1 MRPRCR
7 GLKAH
12 IGVCG
17 IGFGHASRSAS
28 IARKLKEL
36 GWEISSSSY
45 GDGLEYLRKMNLDVK
60 PVPTVRYGVLPE
72 AKVSIK
78 LTIFRNLLFPI
89 RFAEQIAYEMNY
101 LESADI
107 AISDSRGSTIIAGK
121 LLGKPVLTIL
131 NQFNIRVVYPRY
143 RRLIELLEGIAQV
156 VGWIWARSDKIL
168 IADYPPPLTISK
180 QNLVIPDGIKDK
192 VEFIGPIIDKR
203 PEDLPSREEIEAK
216 YRLSGGRPRIFFHA
230 TGPSYE
236 RRKLIEEILPML
248 GGLAD
253 RYEIIVSFGGT
264 NPGTSIPEGIKV
276 FEWVDEPLELFK
288 ISDLVICR
296 AGQTT
301 LAKALSYG
309 KPVLMIP
316 ISAHG
321 EQLGNAS
328 SVAEVGAGLIIRQEE
343 LTPRLLERAIEDL
356 LLNKSYKINAGKYA
370 EFSSNLN
377 PLSRVVEAVEEL
389 LGGAR

>member
-1 MRPRCR
+1 V
-7 GLKAH
+7 H

-28 IARKLKEL
+28 IIKEL
-36 GWEISSSSY
+36 NGRNWEVSSSSY
-45 GDGLEYLRKMNLDVK
+45 GDGLEYLRRMNLDVK
-60 PVPTVRYGVLPE
+60 PIPIVGYGVLPE

-78 LTIFRNLLFPI
+78 LTIYRNLLLPI
-89 RFAEQIAYEMNY
+89 RFAEQIACEMNY
-101 LESADI
+101 LEDADI
-107 AISDSRGSTIIAGK
+107 VISDTRASTIIAGK

-131 NQFNIRVVYPRY
+131 NQFNIRIEYPRY
-143 RRLIELLEGIAQV
+143 RRIIELLEGIAHI

-180 QNLVIPDGIKDK
+180 QNLIIPDGIKDR
-192 VEFIGPIIDKR
+192 VEFIGPILDKR
-203 PEDLPSREEIEAK
+203 PEDLPSREDIEIK
-216 YRLSGGRPRIFFHA
+216 YRLNGDRPIIFFHA

-236 RRKLIEEILPML
+236 RRKLIEELLPML
-248 GGLAD
+248 GRLVD
-253 RYEIIVSFGGT
+253 RYEIIASFGGM
-264 NPGTSIPEGIKV
+264 NPKVNVPNEIKA

-288 ISDLVICR
+288 VSDLVICR

-321 EQLGNAS
+321 EQLGNAL
-328 SVAEVGAGLIIRQEE
+328 SVAEVGAGVVIRQEE
-343 LTPRLLERAIEDL
+343 LTPELLERTIEEL
-356 LLNKSYKINAGKYA
+356 LSNKSYSINAEKYA
-370 EFSSNLN
+370 EFSSGLN
-377 PLSRVVEAVEEL
+377 PLSRVVEVIEEL
-389 LGGAR
+389 LGKAR

>member
-1 MRPRCR
+1 LRPRCR

-17 IGFGHASRSAS
+17 IGFGHASRSAL
-28 IARKLKEL
+28 IVRKLKEM

-45 GDGLEYLRKMNLDVK
+45 GDGLEYLKKMNLDVK
-60 PVPTVRYGVLPE
+60 PVPIVRYGVLPE

-78 LTIFRNLLFPI
+78 LTIFRNLLLPI

-107 AISDSRGSTIIAGK
+107 AISDSRASTIIAGK

-180 QNLVIPDGIKDK
+180 QNLVIPDGIEDR

-216 YRLSGGRPRIFFHA
+216 YRLSGGRPRIFLHA

-253 RYEIIVSFGGT
+253 RYEIIASLGGI
-264 NPGTSIPEGIKV
+264 NPGMSIPEGIKV

-343 LTPRLLERAIEDL
+343 LTPPLLERAIEDL

-377 PLSRVVEAVEEL
+377 PLSRVVEVVEEL

>member
-1 MRPRCR
+1 LRPRCR

>member
-17 IGFGHASRSAS
+17 IGFGHASRSAL
-28 IARKLKEL
+28 IVRKLKEM

-45 GDGLEYLRKMNLDVK
+45 GDGLEYLKKMNLDVK
-60 PVPTVRYGVLPE
+60 PVPIVRYGVLPE

-78 LTIFRNLLFPI
+78 LTIFRNLLLPI

-107 AISDSRGSTIIAGK
+107 AISDSRASTVIAGK

-216 YRLSGGRPRIFFHA
+216 YRLSGGKSRIFFHA

-236 RRKLIEEILPML
+236 RRKLIEELLPML
-248 GGLAD
+248 GKLVD
-253 RYEIIVSFGGT
+253 RYEIIASFGGM
-264 NPGTSIPEGIKV
+264 NPGMSVPKGIKV

>member
-7 GLKAH
+7 GLRAH

-17 IGFGHASRSAS
+17 IGFGHASRSAL
-28 IARKLKEL
+28 IAKKLKEM
-36 GWEISSSSY
+36 GWGLSLSSY
-45 GDGLEYLRKMNLDVK
+45 GDGLEYLRRMDLEVK
-60 PVPTVRYGVLPE
+60 STPIVRYGILPE

-78 LTIFRNLLFPI
+78 LTIFRNLLLPI
-89 RFAEQIAYEMNY
+89 RFAEQIAYEINY
-101 LESADI
+101 LEGADI
-107 AISDSRGSTIIAGK
+107 VISDSRASTIVAGK

-131 NQFNIRVVYPRY
+131 NQFNIRVEYPRY
-143 RRLIELLEGIAQV
+143 RRIIELLEGIAHI

-180 QNLVIPDGIKDK
+180 QNLVIPDRIKDR
-192 VEFIGPIIDKR
+192 VEFIGPILDKR
-203 PEDLPSREEIEAK
+203 PEDLPSREDIEIK
-216 YRLSGGRPRIFFHA
+216 YRLNGDRPIIFFHA

-236 RRKLIEEILPML
+236 RRKLIEELLPML
-248 GGLAD
+248 GRLVD
-253 RYEIIVSFGGT
+253 RYEIIATFGGM
-264 NPGTSIPEGIKV
+264 NPKVDVPDGIKA

-288 ISDLVICR
+288 VSDLVICR

-321 EQLGNAS
+321 EQLGNAL
-328 SVAEVGAGLIIRQEE
+328 SVAEVGAGVVIRQEE
-343 LTPRLLERAIEDL
+343 LTPELLERTIEEL
-356 LLNKSYKINAGKYA
+356 LSNKSYRINSEKYA
-370 EFSSNLN
+370 KFSFSLN
-377 PLSRVVEAVEEL
+377 PLSRVVEVIEEL
-389 LGGAR
+389 LGKAR

>member
-1 MRPRCR
+1 MTPGARA
-7 GLKAH
+7 LKAH

-17 IGFGHASRSAS
+17 IGFGHASRSLS
-28 IARKLKEL
+28 IARELKRM
-36 GWEISSSSY
+36 GWEISLSSY
-45 GDGLEYLRKMNLDVK
+45 GDGLEYLRRMGLEVK

-78 LTIFRNLLFPI
+78 FTIFRNLLFPI
-89 RFAEQIAYEMNY
+89 RFAEQTACEMDY
-101 LESADI
+101 LEDAEI
-107 AISDSRGSTIIAGK
+107 VISDSRASTIVAGK

-168 IADYPPPLTISK
+168 ITDYPPPLTISK

-236 RRKLIEEILPML
+236 RRKLIEELLPML

-253 RYEIIVSFGGT
+253 RYEIIASLGGM
-264 NPGTSIPEGIKV
+264 NPGASIPEGIKV
-276 FEWVDEPLELFK
+276 FKWVDEPLELFK
-288 ISDLVICR
+288 VSDLVICR
-296 AGQTT
+296 PGQTT
-301 LAKALSYG
+301 LAKALTYG

-328 SVAEVGAGLIIRQEE
+328 SVAELGAGLILKQEE
-343 LTPRLLERAIEDL
+343 LKPELLERMIEEL
-356 LLNKSYKINAGKYA
+356 LSNESYRINAERYA
-370 EFSSNLN
+370 NSSSSLN
-377 PLSRVVEAVEEL
+377 PLNRVVEAAEEL
-389 LGGAR
+389 LEEAR

>member
-180 QNLVIPDGIKDK
+180 QNLIIPDGIKDK

>member
-1 MRPRCR
+1 LRPRCR

-28 IARKLKEL
+28 IAKKLKEM

-45 GDGLEYLRKMNLDVK
+45 GDGLEYLKKMNLDVK
-60 PVPTVRYGVLPE
+60 PVPIVRYGILPE

-78 LTIFRNLLFPI
+78 LTIFGNLLLPI

-107 AISDSRGSTIIAGK
+107 AISDTRASTIIAGK

-143 RRLIELLEGIAQV
+143 RELIELLEGIAQV

-216 YRLSGGRPRIFFHA
+216 YRLGGGRPRIFFHA

-236 RRKLIEEILPML
+236 RRRLIEEILPML

-253 RYEIIVSFGGT
+253 RYDIITSLGGM
-264 NPGTSIPEGIKV
+264 NPGASIPEGIKV

-343 LTPRLLERAIEDL
+343 LTPQLLERAIEDL

-377 PLSRVVEAVEEL
+377 PLSRVVETVEEL

>member
-1 MRPRCR
+1 MRLRCR

-28 IARKLKEL
+28 IAKKLKEM
-36 GWEISSSSY
+36 GWEISLSSY
-45 GDGLEYLRKMNLDVK
+45 GDGLEYLKKMNLDVK
-60 PVPTVRYGVLPE
+60 PVPIVRYGILPE

-78 LTIFRNLLFPI
+78 LTIFGNLLLPI

-107 AISDSRGSTIIAGK
+107 AISDTRASTIIAGK

-143 RRLIELLEGIAQV
+143 RELIELLEGIAQV

-236 RRKLIEEILPML
+236 RRRLIEEILPML

-253 RYEIIVSFGGT
+253 RYDIITSLGGM

-343 LTPRLLERAIEDL
+343 LTPQLLERAIEDL

-377 PLSRVVEAVEEL
+377 PLSRVVETVEEL

>member
-28 IARKLKEL
+28 IARKLKEM

-45 GDGLEYLRKMNLDVK
+45 GDGLEYLKKMNLHVK
-60 PVPTVRYGVLPE
+60 PVPIVRYGILPE

-78 LTIFRNLLFPI
+78 LTIFRNLLLPI

-107 AISDSRGSTIIAGK
+107 AISDSRASTVIAGK

-180 QNLVIPDGIKDK
+180 QNLIIPDGIKDK

-216 YRLSGGRPRIFFHA
+216 YRLSGGKPRIFFHA

-236 RRKLIEEILPML
+236 RRKLIEELFPML
-248 GGLAD
+248 GKLVD
-253 RYEIIVSFGGT
+253 RYEIIASFGGM
-264 NPGTSIPEGIKV
+264 NPGMSIPEGIKV

-288 ISDLVICR
+288 VSDLVICR

-343 LTPRLLERAIEDL
+343 LTPPLLERAIEDL

-370 EFSSNLN
+370 EFSSSLN
-377 PLSRVVEAVEEL
+377 PLSRVAEVVEEL

>member
-1 MRPRCR
+1 M
-7 GLKAH
+7 KAH

-28 IARKLKEL
+28 IVREL
-36 GWEISSSSY
+36 EEKNWEVSLSSY
-45 GDGLEYLRKMNLDVK
+45 DNGLDYLRRIGFDVK
-60 PVPTVRYGVLPE
+60 PVPIVRYGVLPE

-78 LTIFRNLLFPI
+78 LTIFRNLLLPI

-101 LESADI
+101 LEDADI
-107 AISDSRGSTIIAGK
+107 VISDTRASTIIAGK
-121 LLGKPVLTIL
+121 LLNKPILTVL
-131 NQFNIRVVYPRY
+131 NQFNIRVEYPRY
-143 RRLIELLEGIAQV
+143 RRLIELLEATAHI
-156 VGWIWARSDKIL
+156 VGWIWARSDRIL
-168 IADYPPPLTISK
+168 VADYPPPLTISK
-180 QNLVIPDGIKDK
+180 QNLVIPHGIKDK

-203 PEDLPSREEIEAK
+203 PEDLPSQEEIREN
-216 YRLSGGRPRIFFHA
+216 YRLSDNKPIIFFHA

-236 RRKLIEEILPML
+236 RRKFIEELLPML
-248 GGLAD
+248 GMLVD
-253 RYEIIVSFGGT
+253 RYEIIASFGGM
-264 NPGTSIPEGIKV
+264 NPEVNVPKGIKA

-288 ISDLVICR
+288 VSDLVICR

-321 EQLGNAS
+321 EQLGNAL
-328 SVAEVGAGLIIRQEE
+328 SVAGMGAGAIIRQEE
-343 LTPRLLERAIEDL
+343 LTSRLLRRRIEEL
-356 LLNKSYKINAGKYA
+356 LSNRSYRVNAEKYA

-377 PLSRVVEAVEEL
+377 PLSRVVEAAEEL
-389 LGGAR
+389 LDRTY

>member
-1 MRPRCR
+1 MTPGARA
-7 GLKAH
+7 LKAH

-28 IARKLKEL
+28 IARELKRM
-36 GWEISSSSY
+36 GWEISLSSY
-45 GDGLEYLRKMNLDVK
+45 GDGLEYLRRMGLEVR

-78 LTIFRNLLFPI
+78 FTIFRNLLLPI
-89 RFAEQIAYEMNY
+89 RFAEQIACEMSY
-101 LESADI
+101 LEDAEI
-107 AISDSRGSTIIAGK
+107 VISDTRASTIVAGK

-131 NQFNIRVVYPRY
+131 NQFNIRVEYPRY

-168 IADYPPPLTISK
+168 VADYPPPLTISK
-180 QNLVIPDGIKDK
+180 RNLVLPDGIEDK
-192 VEFIGPIIDKR
+192 VEFVGPIIDKR
-203 PEDLPSREEIEAK
+203 PEDLPSREEIEAR
-216 YRLSGGRPRIFFHA
+216 YRLSGGKPRIFFHA

-236 RRKLIEEILPML
+236 RGKLIEELLPML
-248 GGLAD
+248 GRLAD
-253 RYEIIVSFGGT
+253 RYEIIASLGGM
-264 NPGTSIPEGIKV
+264 NPGASIPEGIKV

-288 ISDLVICR
+288 VSDLVICR
-296 AGQTT
+296 PGQTT

-328 SVAEVGAGLIIRQEE
+328 SVAGLGAGLILKQEE
-343 LTPRLLERAIEDL
+343 LKPEILERMIGEL
-356 LLNKSYKINAGKYA
+356 LSNESYRINAERYA
-370 EFSSNLN
+370 NSSSSLN
-377 PLSRVVEAVEEL
+377 PLDRVVEAAEEL
-389 LGGAR
+389 LEQAR

>member
-1 MRPRCR
+1 MTPGARA
-7 GLKAH
+7 LKAH

-28 IARKLKEL
+28 IARELKRM
-36 GWEISSSSY
+36 GWEISLSSY
-45 GDGLEYLRKMNLDVK
+45 GDGLEYLRRMGLEVK

-78 LTIFRNLLFPI
+78 FTIFRNLLLPI
-89 RFAEQIAYEMNY
+89 RFAEQIACEMNY
-101 LESADI
+101 LENAEI
-107 AISDSRGSTIIAGK
+107 VISDTRASTIVAGK

-131 NQFNIRVVYPRY
+131 NQFNIRVEYPRY

-168 IADYPPPLTISK
+168 VADYPPPLTISK
-180 QNLVIPDGIKDK
+180 RNLIFPDGIEDK
-192 VEFIGPIIDKR
+192 VEFVGPIIDKR
-203 PEDLPSREEIEAK
+203 PEDLPSREEIEAR
-216 YRLSGGRPRIFFHA
+216 YRLGGGKPRIFFHA

-236 RRKLIEEILPML
+236 REKLIEELLPML
-248 GGLAD
+248 GRLAD
-253 RYEIIVSFGGT
+253 RYEIIASLGGM
-264 NPGTSIPEGIKV
+264 NPGTSIPEGVKV

-288 ISDLVICR
+288 VSDLVICR
-296 AGQTT
+296 PGQTT

-328 SVAEVGAGLIIRQEE
+328 SVAELGAGLILKQEE
-343 LTPRLLERAIEDL
+343 LKPELLERMIEEL
-356 LLNKSYKINAGKYA
+356 LSNESYRINAERYA
-370 EFSSNLN
+370 NSSSSLN
-377 PLSRVVEAVEEL
+377 PLNRVVEAAEEL
-389 LGGAR
+389 LEQAR

>member
-7 GLKAH
+7 DLKAH

-28 IARKLKEL
+28 IARKLKEM

-45 GDGLEYLRKMNLDVK
+45 GDGLEYLKKMNLDVK
-60 PVPTVRYGVLPE
+60 PVPIVRYGILPE

-78 LTIFRNLLFPI
+78 LTIFRNLLLPI

-101 LESADI
+101 LEGADI
-107 AISDSRGSTIIAGK
+107 AISDSRASTVIAGK

-236 RRKLIEEILPML
+236 RRKLIEELLPML
-248 GGLAD
+248 GKLVD
-253 RYEIIVSFGGT
+253 RYEIIASFGGM

-356 LLNKSYKINAGKYA
+356 LLDKSYEINAGKYA

-377 PLSRVVEAVEEL
+377 PLSRVVEVVEEL

>member
-1 MRPRCR
+1 LTPGARA
-7 GLKAH
+7 LKAH

-28 IARKLKEL
+28 IARELKRM
-36 GWEISSSSY
+36 GWEISLSSY
-45 GDGLEYLRKMNLDVK
+45 GDGLEYLRRMGLEVK

-78 LTIFRNLLFPI
+78 FTIFRNLLLPI
-89 RFAEQIAYEMNY
+89 RFAEQIACEMNY
-101 LESADI
+101 LENAEI
-107 AISDSRGSTIIAGK
+107 VISDTRASTIVAGK

-131 NQFNIRVVYPRY
+131 NQFNIRVEYPRY

-168 IADYPPPLTISK
+168 VADYPPPLTISK
-180 QNLVIPDGIKDK
+180 RNLVLPDGIEDK
-192 VEFIGPIIDKR
+192 VEFVGPIIDKR
-203 PEDLPSREEIEAK
+203 PKDLPSREEIEAR
-216 YRLSGGRPRIFFHA
+216 YRLSGGKPRIFFHA

-236 RRKLIEEILPML
+236 RRKLIEELLPML
-248 GGLAD
+248 GRLAD
-253 RYEIIVSFGGT
+253 RYEIIASLGGM
-264 NPGTSIPEGIKV
+264 NPGASIPEGIKV

-288 ISDLVICR
+288 VSDLVICR
-296 AGQTT
+296 PGQTT

-328 SVAEVGAGLIIRQEE
+328 SVAELGAGLILKQEE
-343 LTPRLLERAIEDL
+343 LKPELLERMIEEL
-356 LLNKSYKINAGKYA
+356 LSNESYRINAERYA
-370 EFSSNLN
+370 NSSSSLN
-377 PLSRVVEAVEEL
+377 PLNRVVEAAEEL
-389 LGGAR
+389 LEQAR

>member
-1 MRPRCR
+1 M
-7 GLKAH
+7 KAH

-28 IARKLKEL
+28 IARELKRM
-36 GWEISSSSY
+36 GWEISLSSY
-45 GDGLEYLRKMNLDVK
+45 GDGLEYLRRMGLEVR

-78 LTIFRNLLFPI
+78 FTIFRNLLLPI
-89 RFAEQIAYEMNY
+89 RFAEQIACEMDY
-101 LESADI
+101 LEDAEI
-107 AISDSRGSTIIAGK
+107 VISDTRASTIVAGK

-131 NQFNIRVVYPRY
+131 NQFNIRVEYPRY

-168 IADYPPPLTISK
+168 VADYPPPLTISK
-180 QNLVIPDGIKDK
+180 RNLIFPDGIEDK
-192 VEFIGPIIDKR
+192 VEFVGPIIDKR
-203 PEDLPSREEIEAK
+203 PEDLPSREEIEAR
-216 YRLSGGRPRIFFHA
+216 YRLGGGRPRIFFHA

-236 RRKLIEEILPML
+236 RGKLIEELLPML
-248 GGLAD
+248 GRLAD
-253 RYEIIVSFGGT
+253 RYEIIASLGGM
-264 NPGTSIPEGIKV
+264 NPGASIPEGIKV

-288 ISDLVICR
+288 VSDLVICR
-296 AGQTT
+296 PGQTT

-328 SVAEVGAGLIIRQEE
+328 SVAELGAGLILKQEE
-343 LTPRLLERAIEDL
+343 LKPELLERMIEEL
-356 LLNKSYKINAGKYA
+356 LSNKSYKINAERYA
-370 EFSSNLN
+370 NSSSSLN
-377 PLSRVVEAVEEL
+377 PLNRVVEAAEEL
-389 LGGAR
+389 LEQAR

>member
-1 MRPRCR
+1 M
-7 GLKAH
+7 KAH